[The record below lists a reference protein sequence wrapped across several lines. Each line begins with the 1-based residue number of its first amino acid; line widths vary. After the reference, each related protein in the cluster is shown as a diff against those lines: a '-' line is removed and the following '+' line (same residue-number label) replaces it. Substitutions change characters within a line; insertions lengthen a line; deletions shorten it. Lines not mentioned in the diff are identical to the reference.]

1 MAKLRAEKK
10 LTLLQLAD
18 CSCVSLS
25 TLKRMEKG
33 DCIMLDIANALEV
46 SLAHIF
52 LRAYTQDIV
61 LELEDEVLRTMGK
74 KLLEEAVKQ
83 VR

>member
-1 MAKLRAEKK
+1 
-10 LTLLQLAD
+10 
-18 CSCVSLS
+18 
-25 TLKRMEKG
+25 
-33 DCIMLDIANALEV
+33 MLDIANALEV